1 MNSQVL
7 LIELSG
13 SPDVFIANALE
24 QCGYQVVN
32 RLATLDGM
40 IQQLKN
46 HRVDFLI
53 ITTNAPNNILL
64 NHVKLVMRESPLAVV
79 VFSDTSTKTLTIETI
94 EAGVSAFVVDGC
106 RESRLKH
113 VMELAEA
120 RYKQCLTNML
130 DLQNAKAQLVE
141 RKRIDT
147 AKAIIMKRR
156 TIDEASA
163 LLVIK
168 KMALDRKQKLID
180 VAENII
186 NVDTLLN

>member
-7 LIELSG
+7 FIELSG
-13 SPDVFIANALE
+13 NPDDFTVNALE
-24 QCGYQVVN
+24 QCGYRVTK
-32 RLATLDGM
+32 RLATLNGM
-40 IQQLKN
+40 IQQLNN
-46 HRVDFLI
+46 HRFDFLVI
-53 ITTNAPNNILL
+53 KTNSPNNILL
-64 NHVKLVMRESPLAVV
+64 NHVKLVMRESPIAVV
-79 VFSDTSTKTLTIETI
+79 IFSDTSTKTLTNETV

-147 AKAIIMKRR
+147 AKDIIMKRR
-156 TIDEASA
+156 SIDEASA